1 MKIDMNKDFEEQYKT
16 EYKGLTGGQI
26 LSGAIALL
34 AAGAIAIL
42 VRRYTGLPINT
53 CMYFGIPAMF
63 PIIGMGM
70 LKYQGQGMFRVLK
83 EIRFFMKTRRLM
95 YKAEELTGERRI
107 FTMKSRANIRS
118 KGGKK
123 NGAV

>member
-34 AAGAIAIL
+34 AAGAIAVLI
-42 VRRYTGLPINT
+42 RRYTGLPINT

-63 PIIGMGM
+63 PIIGIGM
-70 LKYQGQGMFRVLK
+70 LKYQDQGMLKLFK
-83 EIRFFMKTRRLM
+83 EIRFFMKTRKLA
-95 YKAEELTGERRI
+95 YEAGELACEGRA
-107 FTMKSRANIRS
+107 FTMKSRKDTRR

-123 NGAV
+123 HGAL